1 MKRCSTPYVI
11 RKCKLKQRDTSTHL
25 LEWPKSRTLTTSTQP
40 GCGATGTLIY
50 CWWECNVVQPLRKT
64 VRQDLTKL
72 NRLLSYDPAITP
84 LEIYPKKLKTRPHK
98 NLHMDD
104 YSKTGKQPR
113 CPSVSDWI
121 NTRWYNQTV
130 EYYSALKRNEL
141 SSHKKD
147 MKETQVHITKW
158 KKSTCKGYVLYD
170 PNYMTF

>member
-98 NLHMDD
+98 NLHMDV
-104 YSKTGKQPR
+104 YSSFIYNCQNWEATKMSFSKWLDKYKVIQPD
-113 CPSVSDWI
+113 SGILFS
-121 NTRWYNQTV
+121 T
-130 EYYSALKRNEL
+130 
-141 SSHKKD
+141 KK
-147 MKETQVHITKW
+147 KW
-158 KKSTCKGYVLYD
+158 AIQ
-170 PNYMTF
+170 P

>member
-98 NLHMDD
+98 NLHMDV
-104 YSKTGKQPR
+104 YSSFIHNCQNLEETKM
-113 CPSVSDWI
+113 SFS
-121 NTRWYNQTV
+121 RWMDKSIMIHPDNKILFN
-130 EYYSALKRNEL
+130 A
-141 SSHKKD
+141 KKKWD
-147 MKETQVHITKW
+147 SKPWKDKE
-158 KKSTCKGYVLYD
+158 KS
-170 PNYMTF
+170 